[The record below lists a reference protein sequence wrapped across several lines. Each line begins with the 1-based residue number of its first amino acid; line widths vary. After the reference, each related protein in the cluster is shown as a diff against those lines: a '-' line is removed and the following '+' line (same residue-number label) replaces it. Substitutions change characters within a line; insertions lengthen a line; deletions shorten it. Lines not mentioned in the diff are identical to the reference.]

1 MKYGQFCP
9 VAKATEILG
18 ERWTFLI
25 VRELLMGGRRFSE
38 LQRGLGDISPALL
51 TARLKFFEE
60 QGLVVRRRVNG
71 QRSFEYHP
79 TAACEALLPVI
90 MSVGE
95 WGLSWARHNLSQED
109 FDLDFLLYYLERSVD
124 PAMIPG
130 DYAVLKFKFTD
141 LAERKDWWILVD
153 HENVDICLTCPGRD
167 VDVYFMTTFRTM
179 HDVWMGDRSYRDAIQ
194 SGDLCIEGDPALTRR
209 ITSWLRPSVFV
220 NSPRKPVPTELA
232 LVAA

>member
-60 QGLVVRRRVNG
+60 QGLVARRRLNG

-79 TAACEALLPVI
+79 TAACEALLPVL

-95 WGLSWARHNLSQED
+95 WGLTWARHNLSEQD

-124 PAMIPG
+124 PAMLPG
-130 DYAVLKFKFTD
+130 DHAVLQFKFHD
-141 LAERKDWWILVD
+141 LTGQKDWWILVD
-153 HENVDICLTCPGRD
+153 HGEVDVCVTCPGRD
-167 VDVYFMTTFRTM
+167 FVIAVGFRQRNTSPA
-179 HDVWMGDRSYRDAIQ
+179 VKPQAGSQLRDYCKGVTPADLILQ
-194 SGDLCIEGDPALTRR
+194 SRR
-209 ITSWLRPSVFV
+209 VSLKAGGNTCVR
-220 NSPRKPVPTELA
+220 A
-232 LVAA
+232 

>member
-60 QGLVVRRRVNG
+60 QGLVARRRLNG

-79 TAACEALLPVI
+79 TAACEALLPVL

-95 WGLSWARHNLSQED
+95 WGLTWARHNLSEQD

-124 PAMIPG
+124 PAMLPG
-130 DYAVLKFKFTD
+130 DHAVLQFKFHD
-141 LAERKDWWILVD
+141 LAGQKDWWILVD
-153 HENVDICLTCPGRD
+153 HGEVDVCVTCPGRD
-167 VDVYFMTTFRTM
+167 VDVYFMTTVRTM

-194 SGDLCIEGDPALTRR
+194 SGDLSIEGDPALTRR
-209 ITSWLRPSVFV
+209 VSTWLRPSVFV
-220 NSPRKPVPTELA
+220 NSPRAPVPDQLA
-232 LVAA
+232 RDAA